1 MLPGNLLSLSGAF
14 LPTISNVFVRSTRLR
29 ADRPK
34 EESPSFFN
42 SGTLGAKSPMGTI
55 HWHGATPVFMLMAVI
70 RAQMVKAATQKTGNA
85 EVAKELVQDVFLQV
99 YLHKDS
105 LQKTISPK
113 GYLFTAL
120 KNRIFNFYR
129 KELAQRRQDQLSHR
143 EISRL
148 LNIST
153 NTVEQHIKKL
163 CSFYGLL

>member
-1 MLPGNLLSLSGAF
+1 
-14 LPTISNVFVRSTRLR
+14 
-29 ADRPK
+29 
-34 EESPSFFN
+34 
-42 SGTLGAKSPMGTI
+42 MGTI
-55 HWHGATPVFMLMAVI
+55 HRWSPVFMLMAVV
-70 RAQMVKAATQKTGNA
+70 RAQMVKTATRKTGKA

-105 LQKTISPK
+105 LRKMISPK

-129 KELAQRRQDQLSHR
+129 KELAQRKLEEVLYQNIKECSNDVQNYIEHKELLQLVQAKIKKLPPQCQTVYLLSRQNQLSHR

-163 CSFYGLL
+163 CSF